1 MSGKYAFGG
10 GSIYNQGSRG
20 RLETTIF
27 YYGKVTSNFDELG
40 ANRIKVRIIGVDDAL
55 TGSEISYAFP
65 MLQKFIHIVPKV
77 GETVL
82 VFIPDIKNPFIDR
95 LYLGPIIS
103 QPQNLYEESD
113 LFQSRSALSSGIKEA
128 KPSPNTIP
136 ENKGVYPQLDV
147 IAIQGRNNSDIILKE
162 KEVQIRAGQF
172 DSKIVR
178 GEIPKF
184 NKINPSYIQI
194 KHDVTLREEKE
205 NQESKLGGVIN
216 VVSNKINLLTHEN
229 GSPRFKLNDQ
239 ESMLTDKE
247 IQKIINEAHPLAY
260 GDNLIEF
267 IKIFINAFINHVH
280 AYPGMKPQDLSG
292 ANDIDTLLEFDLE
305 SILSKNIRIN

>member
-1 MSGKYAFGG
+1 MSKFAFGG
-10 GSIYNQGSRG
+10 TSIYNQGSRG

-27 YYGKVTSNFDELG
+27 YYGKVTSNIDELG

-55 TGSEISYAFP
+55 SGSQLGFAFP

-82 VFIPDIKNPFIDR
+82 VFIPDVKNPFIDR

-103 QPQNLYEESD
+103 QPQNLYQEND
-113 LFQSRSALSSGIKEA
+113 LFSARSALSSGIKEA

-136 ENKGVYPQLDV
+136 ENKGVYPQLDT
-147 IAIQGRNNSDIILKE
+147 IAIQGRNNSDILLKE
-162 KEVQIRAGQF
+162 KELVFRAGQF
-172 DSKIVR
+172 DSKVVR

-184 NKINPSYIQI
+184 NKVNPSYIQI
-194 KHDVTLREEKE
+194 KHDVTLREETE
-205 NQESKLGGVIN
+205 NKESKLGGVIN

-239 ESMLTDKE
+239 DTMITDLE
-247 IQKIINEAHPLAY
+247 MQKIINNAHPLVF
-260 GDNLIEF
+260 GDNLIKFLKVF
-267 IKIFINAFINHVH
+267 IDAFINHVH
-280 AYPGMKPQDLSG
+280 AYPGLKPQDTSG
-292 ANDIDTLLEFDLE
+292 SKDIDSLLEYDLD
-305 SILSKNIRIN
+305 SMLSKNIKIN